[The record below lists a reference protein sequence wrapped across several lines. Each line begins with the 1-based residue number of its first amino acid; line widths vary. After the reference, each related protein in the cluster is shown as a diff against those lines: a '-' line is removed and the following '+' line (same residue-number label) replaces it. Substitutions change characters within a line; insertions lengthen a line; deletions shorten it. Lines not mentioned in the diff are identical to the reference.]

1 MTASSS
7 SNLKV
12 TFVPVYRDNYAY
24 ILSTDSGAVGVVDP
38 GEAQPVISALEN
50 MGLEP
55 DAIFVTHYHWDH
67 ADGVAELKAY
77 YPSSKVIA
85 PDIEKHKIDFV
96 DIPLKNNDTYM
107 FGGQRV
113 RAISTPG
120 HTLGSM
126 CYYFENGSTVFT
138 GDTLFSLS
146 CGGLFEGTPEQM
158 YSSFEKLKALP
169 DETLVYC
176 GHEYTRASAG
186 FCLRV
191 DPNNKA
197 LQERIAQVKKLSAI
211 GAPTLPSTIGLEK
224 KTNAFLRV
232 NSAKE
237 YTALRHKKTS
247 Y

>member
-1 MTASSS
+1 MTESSS
-7 SNLKV
+7 SNLDV

-24 ILSTDSGAVGVVDP
+24 ILRSDDGAVGVVDP

-50 MGLEP
+50 MGVEP
-55 DAIFVTHYHWDH
+55 DTIFVTHYHWDH
-67 ADGVAELKAY
+67 ADGVAELKAQ
-77 YPSSKVIA
+77 YPSSKVVA
-85 PDIEKHKIDFV
+85 PNIEKQKIDAV
-96 DIPLKNNDTYM
+96 DVPLKDKDIHM
-107 FGGQRV
+107 FGRQRV
-113 RAISTPG
+113 RALSTPG

-126 CYYFENGSTVFT
+126 CYYFEEGKTVFT

-146 CGGLFEGTPEQM
+146 CGGLFEGTPKQM
-158 YSSFEKLKALP
+158 FSSFKKLKALP
-169 DETLVYC
+169 DETLLYC

-191 DPNNKA
+191 DPNNEVLK
-197 LQERIAQVKKLSAI
+197 QRIAQVKKLRAR

-224 KTNAFLRV
+224 KTNAFLRA

-237 YTALRHKKTS
+237 YMALRHRKMS